1 MLSISIHAPREG
13 CDSSRRPTERPEHY
27 FNPRTPRGVRRDAGK
42 PGDLLRRISIHAPR
56 EGCDVRA
63 KYICRRVHN
72 FNPRTPRGVR
82 RGTTGKPSAHLD
94 FNPRTPRG
102 VRPAGLGY
110 DILPDLFQSTHPA
123 RGATSAVADRSEVSS
138 RFQSTPPA
146 RGATAALN
154 MIYSDYVISIHAPR
168 EGCDGLR
175 QMPKLRPNNFNP
187 RTPRGVRPW
196 STLHTSQSGVISIH
210 APREGCDLST
220 TTAWTRWRTEF
231 QSTHPAR
238 GATASDPPPVPD
250 WKISI
255 HAPREGCDRTS
266 TSARV
271 PWRLISIHAPREGCD
286 LWPVSTS
293 SPVKFQSTHPA
304 RGATRPI
311 VRILRREYIS
321 IHAPREGCDMED
333 GELRMQRIYF
343 NPRTPRG
350 VRQQTLPKSRE
361 FAWLNSLI
369 CTRGRRLSIQK
380 QTRLCSIK
388 LSFMLFGCEPAGEGV
403 SSWTSHATKS
413 KVRLEGRSAY
423 SQSVRSSAHSDFPRN
438 KSGDCPVRGP

>member
-138 RFQSTPPA
+138 RFQSTHPA

-286 LWPVSTS
+286 IS
-293 SPVKFQSTHPA
+293 A
-304 RGATRPI
+304 AGAAGR
-311 VRILRREYIS
+311 
-321 IHAPREGCDMED
+321 CWD
-333 GELRMQRIYF
+333 F